1 MVAIFSWMLLLLL
14 TWNCNK
20 EEKML
25 NSYSNCVRETIAYFN
40 ERTAKKLIDTTA
52 LYFMMDFCYK

>member
-1 MVAIFSWMLLLLL
+1 
-14 TWNCNK
+14 
-20 EEKML
+20 ML

-52 LYFMMDFCYK
+52 LYFMMDFFFFLIMLHRFSLSECGDDSSYLGV

>member
-1 MVAIFSWMLLLLL
+1 MVVIFSWMLLLLL

-20 EEKML
+20 E
-25 NSYSNCVRETIAYFN
+25 NAYSNCVRETIAYFN

-52 LYFMMDFCYK
+52 LYFMMDFCSK

>member
-1 MVAIFSWMLLLLL
+1 
-14 TWNCNK
+14 
-20 EEKML
+20 ML